1 MTSEATILEFEN
13 GKASQPFAAVPADT
27 VVMIPEC
34 LFNVTDVCRNKIRE
48 VKKEQKEKSKC
59 QTYAPT
65 SRKNS
70 NNRQT
75 STQNQI

>member
-1 MTSEATILEFEN
+1 
-13 GKASQPFAAVPADT
+13 
-27 VVMIPEC
+27 VMIPEC